1 MTFLAHRFFSLS
13 TSSSTNNNPS
23 SAVSSAPNNAPTST
37 SILQVHQHQAGS
49 GGDGGNSNSSS
60 IKFADHKSL
69 DLLVRAVNDGLSGSR
84 NNNSFEA
91 SSTMTWLNN
100 NNSSS
105 SSSNSVPNLGGGG
118 GSEAAAP
125 QATSNSSNNNNNS
138 NNPNNNTGLYATAT
152 SQSDQAICGGVG
164 NCGFSSNFN
173 SNSNLALKAQSQ
185 QPPQFGQLFGDMNN
199 SSPRVHGQQQWNTN
213 TTTANTNSTT
223 SNSNTNLAAQV
234 NAQANVISQ
243 LVASLQ
249 AQQQAQVQVAL
260 ARAFGTTPGGVNN
273 SMEFGQHTTNGMNS
287 MQAAAMGN
295 MGNYVIGAGEQQG
308 IPGLMSSSLN
318 TSTNNTSNSMVV
330 DSLGGAGGSLQQDN
344 LLSRVQLAQ
353 RAQQQQH
360 QVVQQQQAQQ
370 VQAAQLMQQM
380 QQQQMN
386 TPFDATAAVAM
397 GAFHPNATGTT
408 MNVASLAA
416 AAAAAAS
423 TMPPPFPLVPHASSA
438 ATLGSAAVSSSTT
451 ADESIK
457 LRFEHEQH
465 KRMLQMVQGRGT
477 ADRQQSP
484 QQQAQVGLLSNQ
496 VAAQQ
501 LMKKARWDMNGS
513 GGATGMPDGKFVA
526 AVLSF
531 VFGV

>member
-1 MTFLAHRFFSLS
+1 
-13 TSSSTNNNPS
+13 
-23 SAVSSAPNNAPTST
+23 
-37 SILQVHQHQAGS
+37 
-49 GGDGGNSNSSS
+49 
-60 IKFADHKSL
+60 
-69 DLLVRAVNDGLSGSR
+69 
-84 NNNSFEA
+84 
-91 SSTMTWLNN
+91 
-100 NNSSS
+100 
-105 SSSNSVPNLGGGG
+105 
-118 GSEAAAP
+118 
-125 QATSNSSNNNNNS
+125 
-138 NNPNNNTGLYATAT
+138 
-152 SQSDQAICGGVG
+152 
-164 NCGFSSNFN
+164 
-173 SNSNLALKAQSQ
+173 LALKAQSQ

-199 SSPRVHGQQQWNTN
+199 SSPR
-213 TTTANTNSTT
+213 ANTNSTT

-501 LMKKARWDMNGS
+501 LMKKARWDINGS
-513 GGATGMPDGKFVA
+513 GGVGRGATGMPDGKFVA